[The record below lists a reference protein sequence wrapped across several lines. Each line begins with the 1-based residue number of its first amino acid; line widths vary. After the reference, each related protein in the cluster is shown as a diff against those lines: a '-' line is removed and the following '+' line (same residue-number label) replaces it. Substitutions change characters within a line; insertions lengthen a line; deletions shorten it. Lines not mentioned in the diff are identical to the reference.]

1 MAGIICPKSSDADNV
16 LLPLNSNLENPN
28 PASKETIRVNT
39 VAAKATTRLLA
50 KDLGMEVSNKTR
62 AKFEKVG
69 VSVKNLGGDMNNS
82 DAGFMEDKNIHT
94 AGKSAARQ
102 QIARNTQAQRIPT
115 ASSGF
120 ILECI
125 LDCICFMNPC
135 PSLSHICCTI
145 AQSLQSLQTI
155 QKPQRL
161 LFQNYNF

>member
-82 DAGFMEDKNIHT
+82 DAGFMEDKNIHI

-102 QIARNTQAQRIPT
+102 QIARNTQALRMHI
-115 ASSGF
+115 GLYLF
-120 ILECI
+120 HE
-125 LDCICFMNPC
+125 
-135 PSLSHICCTI
+135 SLS
-145 AQSLQSLQTI
+145 
-155 QKPQRL
+155 L
-161 LFQNYNF
+161 LITYLLYNSAITAVTANNTEAAALAVPKL